1 MVYNKEILGERERE
15 RDFDEARDIG
25 RERYIYIFEGL
36 CKRPFLIDKVP
47 IPPPIR

>member
-25 RERYIYIFEGL
+25 RDIYIYLKVSARGL
-36 CKRPFLIDKVP
+36 F
-47 IPPPIR
+47 